1 MKHATQHILFLLTA
15 GLMVVGSAKADSITL
30 GESAQADGAA
40 VKLQDVAQLEGERAA
55 ALADVEVATF
65 AAGQDTITVS
75 MAAVRKRLT
84 AHKVHWGKVTC
95 RGAQQITVRR
105 QIDTGAATK
114 QPRGTLTTDAGMAMA
129 NPVASMNAGP
139 SPIVE
144 GTTLK
149 DRLLAWLIQTLG
161 GSAADLRLTCLNPT
175 EPAWRMTE
183 LAGRFEFEPVGN
195 DLVGRTTVIVRQY
208 RPDETVNT
216 VRVSVKIERRVTVVK
231 AAADLQRGQILTSGD
246 VETSRLWQT
255 SAMRQPATEAAGIV
269 GQAIGRNVRKGDVI
283 AAADVIPPTVV
294 RRGQLVTVRVVS
306 GSLVLRSVLRA
317 REDGAVG
324 QLIRL
329 TNEKTRQTVDAR
341 VTGPQEAVLI
351 VRRGGERGTV
361 AQGGTP

>member
-1 MKHATQHILFLLTA
+1 MKHLLFLLTA
-15 GLMVVGSAKADSITL
+15 VLLVAGSAKADSITL
-30 GESAQADGAA
+30 RESARADGAA
-40 VKLQDVAQLEGERAA
+40 VKLHEVAQLEGDLAT

-65 AAGQDTITVS
+65 AAGQDMVTVGMATI
-75 MAAVRKRLT
+75 RKRLT
-84 AHKVHWGKVTC
+84 AHEIHWGKVTC

-105 QIDTGAATK
+105 QIDTAAATK
-114 QPRGTLTTDAGMAMA
+114 QPSATITTAAGTALA
-129 NPVASMNAGP
+129 NPVASMNAGH
-139 SPIVE
+139 SPIVQ

-149 DRLLAWLIQTLG
+149 DRLLAWLIQTIG
-161 GSAADLRLTCLNPT
+161 GNAADLRLTCLNPT

-183 LAGRFEFEPVGN
+183 LAGRFEFEPVGR

-208 RPDETVNT
+208 RPDETVST

-231 AAADLQRGQILTSGD
+231 AVADLQRGQILTTAD
-246 VETSRLWQT
+246 VETTQFWQT
-255 SAMRQPATEAAGIV
+255 SAMRRPVGEAADIV
-269 GQAIGRNVRKGDVI
+269 GQAISRNVRKGDVI
-283 AAADVIPPTVV
+283 AAADVASPTVV

-351 VRRGGERGTV
+351 VRRGGERATV
-361 AQGGTP
+361 AQGGES